1 MPVTSSGIPPKDRA
15 QEGIL
20 WYIKSEG
27 LKGGDRLMPEREL
40 AEKLGVSRTALRAAI
55 TQLISTH
62 VLESRQ
68 GSGTYVLP
76 PKPINIFQ
84 ETYNYS
90 DAVRR
95 AGREPGS
102 RLEYARLIEADEG
115 LAQRTRLAAGA
126 PLFEIRRIRFADD
139 EPVAI
144 ETAYVNYAICPGIE
158 AHDFAVESLYDVL
171 AADYGV
177 HVGHGQE
184 RISIAR
190 ATSEEVSLL
199 QVEEGSPVF
208 FERAIEC
215 QADGVPVEYLKAVIL
230 PSRYR
235 FASNGCE
242 NGSRPKEVKSSWL
255 TW

>member
-1 MPVTSSGIPPKDRA
+1 M
-15 QEGIL
+15 
-20 WYIKSEG
+20 
-27 LKGGDRLMPEREL
+27 
-40 AEKLGVSRTALRAAI
+40 
-55 TQLISTH
+55 
-62 VLESRQ
+62 
-68 GSGTYVLP
+68 
-76 PKPINIFQ
+76 
-84 ETYNYS
+84 
-90 DAVRR
+90 RR

-102 RLEYARLIEADEG
+102 RLEYARLIEVDEG
-115 LAQRTRLAAGA
+115 LAERTHLAAGA
-126 PLFEIRRIRFADD
+126 PLFEMRRIRFADD

-190 ATSEEVSLL
+190 ATPEEASLL

-242 NGSRPKEVKSSWL
+242 NGSKAQGGEELMAHLVGDPAAGGSEPRYLSIRKTIRDRIADGTYPAG
-255 TW
+255 TAIPFRT

>member
-1 MPVTSSGIPPKDRA
+1 MSVTSSGVPPKDRA

-27 LKGGDRLMPEREL
+27 LRGGDRLMSEREL
-40 AEKLGVSRTALRAAI
+40 AEMIGVSRTALRAAI

-76 PKPINIFQ
+76 SKPINIFQ

-102 RLEYARLIEADEG
+102 RLEYARLIEADEE
-115 LAQRTRLAAGA
+115 LAGRTCLAVGA
-126 PLFEIRRIRFADD
+126 PLFEMRRIRFADD
-139 EPVAI
+139 EPVSI
-144 ETAYVNYAICPGIE
+144 ETAYVNYAICAGIE
-158 AHDFAVESLYDVL
+158 SHDFATESLYDVL
-171 AADYGV
+171 AAEYGV
-177 HVGHGQE
+177 HVGHGRE

-190 ATSEEVSLL
+190 ATAEEALLL
-199 QVEEGSPVF
+199 QVEEGSPVY
-208 FERAIEC
+208 FERALEC
-215 QADGVPVEYLKAVIL
+215 QSDGLPVEYLKAVIL

-242 NGSRPKEVKSSWL
+242 NGPRPKGVKSTWL

>member
-1 MPVTSSGIPPKDRA
+1 MSVTSSGVPPKDRA

-27 LKGGDRLMPEREL
+27 LRGGDRLMSEREL
-40 AEKLGVSRTALRAAI
+40 AEMIGVSRTALRAAI

-76 PKPINIFQ
+76 SKPINIFQ

-102 RLEYARLIEADEG
+102 RLEYARLIEADEE
-115 LAQRTRLAAGA
+115 LAGRTCLAVGA
-126 PLFEIRRIRFADD
+126 PLFEMRRIRFADD
-139 EPVAI
+139 EPLSI
-144 ETAYVNYAICPGIE
+144 ETAYVNYAICAGIE
-158 AHDFAVESLYDVL
+158 SHDFATESLYDVL
-171 AADYGV
+171 AAEYGV
-177 HVGHGQE
+177 HVGHGRE

-190 ATSEEVSLL
+190 ATAEEALLL
-199 QVEEGSPVF
+199 QVEEGSPVY
-208 FERAIEC
+208 FERALEC
-215 QADGVPVEYLKAVIL
+215 QSDGLPVEYLKAVIL

-242 NGSRPKEVKSSWL
+242 NGSRPKGVKSTWL

>member
-1 MPVTSSGIPPKDRA
+1 MSVTSSGVPPKDRA

-27 LKGGDRLMPEREL
+27 LRGGDRLMSEREL
-40 AEKLGVSRTALRAAI
+40 AEMIGVSRTALRAAI

-62 VLESRQ
+62 VVESRQ

-76 PKPINIFQ
+76 SKPINIFQ

-102 RLEYARLIEADEG
+102 RLEYARLIEADEE
-115 LAQRTRLAAGA
+115 LAGRTCLAVGA
-126 PLFEIRRIRFADD
+126 PLFEMRRIRFADD
-139 EPVAI
+139 EPVSI
-144 ETAYVNYAICPGIE
+144 ETAYVNYAICAGIE
-158 AHDFAVESLYDVL
+158 SHDFATESLYDVL
-171 AADYGV
+171 AAEYGV
-177 HVGHGQE
+177 HVGHGRE

-190 ATSEEVSLL
+190 ATAEEALLL
-199 QVEEGSPVF
+199 QVEEGSPVY
-208 FERAIEC
+208 FERALEC
-215 QADGVPVEYLKAVIL
+215 QSDGLPVEYLKAVIL

-242 NGSRPKEVKSSWL
+242 NGSRPKGVKSTWL

>member
-1 MPVTSSGIPPKDRA
+1 MSVTSSGVPPKDRA

-20 WYIKSEG
+20 WYIRSEG
-27 LKGGDRLMPEREL
+27 LRGGDRLMSEREL
-40 AEKLGVSRTALRAAI
+40 AEMIGVSRTALRAAI

-76 PKPINIFQ
+76 SKPINIFQ

-102 RLEYARLIEADEG
+102 RLEYARLIEADEE
-115 LAQRTRLAAGA
+115 LAGRTCLAVGA
-126 PLFEIRRIRFADD
+126 PLFEMRRIRFADD
-139 EPVAI
+139 EPVSI
-144 ETAYVNYAICPGIE
+144 ETAYVNYAICAGIE
-158 AHDFAVESLYDVL
+158 SHDFATESLYDVL
-171 AADYGV
+171 AAEYGV
-177 HVGHGQE
+177 HVGHGRE

-190 ATSEEVSLL
+190 ATAEEALLL
-199 QVEEGSPVF
+199 QVEEGSPVY
-208 FERAIEC
+208 FERALEC
-215 QADGVPVEYLKAVIL
+215 QSDGLPVEYLKAVIL

-242 NGSRPKEVKSSWL
+242 NGSRPKGVKSTWL

>member
-1 MPVTSSGIPPKDRA
+1 MSVTSSGVPPKDRA

-27 LKGGDRLMPEREL
+27 LRGGDRLMSEREL
-40 AEKLGVSRTALRAAI
+40 AEMIGVSRTALRAAI

-76 PKPINIFQ
+76 SKPINIFQ

-102 RLEYARLIEADEG
+102 RLEYARLIEADEE
-115 LAQRTRLAAGA
+115 LAGRTCLAVGA
-126 PLFEIRRIRFADD
+126 PLFEMRRIRFADD
-139 EPVAI
+139 EPVSI
-144 ETAYVNYAICPGIE
+144 ETAYVNYAICAGIE
-158 AHDFAVESLYDVL
+158 SHDFATESLYDVL
-171 AADYGV
+171 AAEYGV
-177 HVGHGQE
+177 HVGHGRE

-190 ATSEEVSLL
+190 ATAEEALL
-199 QVEEGSPVF
+199 LKVEEGSPVY
-208 FERAIEC
+208 FERALEC
-215 QADGVPVEYLKAVIL
+215 QSDGLPVEYLKAVIL

-242 NGSRPKEVKSSWL
+242 NGSRPKGVKSTWL

>member
-1 MPVTSSGIPPKDRA
+1 MSVTSSGVPPKDRA

-27 LKGGDRLMPEREL
+27 LRGGDRLMSEREL
-40 AEKLGVSRTALRAAI
+40 AEMIGVSRTALRAAI

-76 PKPINIFQ
+76 SKPINIFQ

-90 DAVRR
+90 DGVRR

-102 RLEYARLIEADEG
+102 RLEYARLIEADEE
-115 LAQRTRLAAGA
+115 LAGRTCLAVGA
-126 PLFEIRRIRFADD
+126 PLFEMRRIRFADD
-139 EPVAI
+139 EPVSI
-144 ETAYVNYAICPGIE
+144 ETAYVNYAICAGIE
-158 AHDFAVESLYDVL
+158 SHDFATESLYDVL
-171 AADYGV
+171 AAEYGV
-177 HVGHGQE
+177 HVGHGRE

-190 ATSEEVSLL
+190 ATAEEALLL
-199 QVEEGSPVF
+199 QVEEGSPVY
-208 FERAIEC
+208 FERALEC
-215 QADGVPVEYLKAVIL
+215 QSDGLPVEYLKAVIL

-242 NGSRPKEVKSSWL
+242 NGSRPKGVKSTWL

>member
-1 MPVTSSGIPPKDRA
+1 MSSGIPPKDRA

-27 LKGGDRLMPEREL
+27 LEGSDRLMPEREL

-55 TQLISTH
+55 TQLVSTH

-76 PKPINIFQ
+76 PKPINVFQ
-84 ETYNYS
+84 ETYNFS
-90 DAVRR
+90 EAVRS
-95 AGREPGS
+95 AGRVPS
-102 RLEYARLIEADEG
+102 SQLRYARLVEADE
-115 LAQRTRLAAGA
+115 RLAECMRLAVGS
-126 PLFEIRRIRFADD
+126 PLFEMCRVRCADD
-139 EPVAI
+139 DPVAI
-144 ETAYVNYAICPGIE
+144 ETAYVNRAICPGIE
-158 AHDFAVESLYDVL
+158 GHDFAVESLYDVL
-171 AADYGV
+171 SSEYGV
-177 HVGHGQE
+177 RVGHGRE

-190 ATSEEVSLL
+190 ATAEEARLL
-199 QVEEGSPVF
+199 RVAAGSPVF

-235 FASNGCE
+235 FASNGGE
-242 NGSRPKEVKSSWL
+242 NGSRPKEVKSEWL

>member
-1 MPVTSSGIPPKDRA
+1 MSVTSSGIPPKDRA

-68 GSGTYVLP
+68 GSGTYVLR

-84 ETYNYS
+84 ETYNFS

-102 RLEYARLIEADEG
+102 RLEYARLTEADED
-115 LAQRTRLAAGA
+115 LAQRMGLAAGA
-126 PLFEIRRIRFADD
+126 RLFEMRRIRLADD
-139 EPVAI
+139 EPAAI

-158 AHDFAVESLYDVL
+158 THDFATESLYDVL
-171 AADYGV
+171 ATEYGV
-177 HVGHGQE
+177 HVGHGRE

-190 ATSEEVSLL
+190 ATAEEALLL
-199 QVEEGSPVF
+199 QVDEGSPVF
-208 FERAIEC
+208 FERALEC
-215 QADGVPVEYLKAVIL
+215 QRDGVPVEYLKAVIL

-242 NGSRPKEVKSSWL
+242 NGSSPKGVKSAWL

>member
-1 MPVTSSGIPPKDRA
+1 MSVTSSGVPPKDRA

-27 LKGGDRLMPEREL
+27 LRGGDRLMSEREL
-40 AEKLGVSRTALRAAI
+40 AEMIGVSRTALRAAI

-76 PKPINIFQ
+76 SKPINIFQ

-102 RLEYARLIEADEG
+102 RLEYARLIEADEE
-115 LAQRTRLAAGA
+115 LAGRTCLAVGA
-126 PLFEIRRIRFADD
+126 PLFEMRRIRFADD
-139 EPVAI
+139 EPVSI
-144 ETAYVNYAICPGIE
+144 ETAYVNYAICAGIE
-158 AHDFAVESLYDVL
+158 SHDFATESLYDVL
-171 AADYGV
+171 AAVYGV
-177 HVGHGQE
+177 HVGHGRE

-190 ATSEEVSLL
+190 ATAEEALLL
-199 QVEEGSPVF
+199 QVEEGSPVY
-208 FERAIEC
+208 FERALEC
-215 QADGVPVEYLKAVIL
+215 QSDGLPVEYLKAVIL

-242 NGSRPKEVKSSWL
+242 NGSRPKGVKSTWL

>member
-1 MPVTSSGIPPKDRA
+1 MSVTSSGVPPKDRA

-27 LKGGDRLMPEREL
+27 LRGGDRLMSEREL
-40 AEKLGVSRTALRAAI
+40 AEMIGVSRTALRAAI

-76 PKPINIFQ
+76 SKPINIFQ

-102 RLEYARLIEADEG
+102 RLEYARLIEADEE
-115 LAQRTRLAAGA
+115 LAGRTCLAVGA
-126 PLFEIRRIRFADD
+126 PLFEMRRIRFADD
-139 EPVAI
+139 EPVSI
-144 ETAYVNYAICPGIE
+144 ETAYVNYAICAGIE
-158 AHDFAVESLYDVL
+158 SHDFATESLYDVL
-171 AADYGV
+171 AAEYGV
-177 HVGHGQE
+177 HVGHGRE

-190 ATSEEVSLL
+190 ATAEEALL
-199 QVEEGSPVF
+199 LRVEEGSPVY
-208 FERAIEC
+208 FERALEC
-215 QADGVPVEYLKAVIL
+215 QSDGLPVEYLKAVIL

-242 NGSRPKEVKSSWL
+242 NGSRPKGVKSTWL